1 MTEIN
6 TKIKEII
13 KRTHDVKSFRMGA
26 EEEISFQAG
35 QFFLFT
41 INIKGEDTSKY
52 FSFSNSPTEKGYIE
66 FTKRI
71 TNSTFSQFMDKV
83 EVNTSVRIKMPLGS
97 FTLKDENEK
106 IAFLSGGIGITPI
119 RSICKYATD
128 KALKTNIVLL
138 YGNRSEKDIVFRED
152 FEEMQRKNNNLKV
165 VHTLISPENINE
177 KWQGR
182 VSYIDEKM
190 IKEGV
195 PDYSERVFYICGPP
209 KMVETLKK
217 TLEDNLNVPKERI
230 RLENFAGY

>member
-1 MTEIN
+1 MIEIN

-13 KRTHDVKSFRMGA
+13 KRTHDVKSFRMGI
-26 EEEISFQAG
+26 EEEIAFQAG

-41 INIKGEDTSKY
+41 ININGEDVSKY

-83 EVNTSVRIKMPLGS
+83 EINTNVRIKMPLGS

-106 IAFLSGGIGITPI
+106 IVFLSGGIGITPI

-128 KALKTNIVLL
+128 EILKTNMILL

-152 FEEMQRKNNNLKV
+152 FEEMQRKNNNLKI

-190 IKEGV
+190 IKEEA
-195 PDYSERVFYICGPP
+195 PDYNEKVFYICGPP
-209 KMVETLKK
+209 KMVETLTK
-217 TLEDNLNVPKERI
+217 TLENDLKVPRERI
-230 RLENFAGY
+230 ILENFAGY